1 MLATEPGRIEDGEV
15 CSVHEKE
22 TIVTDRTEHP
32 ATPDEVYGI
41 VGRID
46 DGRVAAIIKLGATVA
61 EVTEAFARMGED
73 PGVEPALRR
82 PFAGRVAEV
91 HDLLTMDMPGP
102 DEET

>member
-1 MLATEPGRIEDGEV
+1 MVLTSMTGRLATREDI
-15 CSVHEKE
+15 HE
-22 TIVTDRTEHP
+22 
-32 ATPDEVYGI
+32 I

-46 DGRVAAIIKLGATVA
+46 DGRVAAIIRLGATVA

-82 PFAGRVAEV
+82 PFSGRVAAV
-91 HDLLTMDMPGP
+91 YDVLTADMTAP